1 MLAAILAAAGRGSR
15 LGGEVAK
22 GLRELAGR
30 PLYAYSLEPLC
41 ALPQLAGVW
50 LVVPQAAVDQ
60 VACAVQAAR
69 STGVQV
75 HVVAGGEERQ
85 DSVALALREDSAKR
99 TPRAGPRCCSS
110 LCLCPTLS
118 VLRRC
123 RPGPWSSHCRSTRY
137 GHRQMGRG
145 PRGGSLRVPKNC
157 ACPLPHSLRTA
168 TWLAQTPQVARAD
181 WLRDAI
187 ARAQELRLS
196 FTDEAS
202 LLEYFGYRVH
212 VVRGEERNRKL
223 TTPEDWAWAEWAVT
237 QMQLEQPK

>member
-85 DSVALALREDSAKR
+85 DSVALALRKIPPSVPLVLVHDAARPFASAQLFQSCAAAARAHGAAIAAVPATDTVKWVEDHVVVR
-99 TPRAGPRCCSS
+99 TLDR
-110 LCLCPTLS
+110 
-118 VLRRC
+118 
-123 RPGPWSSHCRSTRY
+123 TR
-137 GHRQMGRG
+137 
-145 PRGGSLRVPKNC
+145 
-157 ACPLPHSLRTA
+157 

-202 LLEYFGYRVH
+202 LLEYFGYPVH

-237 QMQLEQPK
+237 QMQLDQAR